1 MPNWRIYKVF
11 LFTKPGWNGLGPLN
25 VLIIQE
31 GWQIAKTASYTVTWV
46 SKYFR
51 ALLRVM
57 EQDPVSPWTNHY
69 ISNFT
74 ILHYKLLVVGLTQ

>member
-25 VLIIQE
+25 VLIVQE

-51 ALLRVM
+51 ARMNPPPSRHGTTSCAPLNK
-57 EQDPVSPWTNHY
+57 S
-69 ISNFT
+69 
-74 ILHYKLLVVGLTQ
+74 LHIKLY